1 MDEFNK
7 NKDRIGRLERGLYS
21 RKHVSDYEDTRTPL
35 SGKEQEVGSSW
46 KADNDDVAKL
56 LLLEKARHE
65 REKGTLFKKILLG
78 SIIFFLISL
87 GIAAYI
93 FFGGGN
99 LVSANNID
107 IQVQGPTTTAG
118 GEDVSLD
125 VVIKNTNRA
134 ELQGVNLTV
143 EYPPGSRV
151 SGDVNTELVRQ
162 VESIGTVP
170 ANGEARKTIKSVL
183 FGEKESIK
191 QLKMT
196 LEYRIQGS
204 SATFYKDKNYEI
216 AIKSSP
222 VIVTVDYPKEVNS
235 NQNFDFNIQ
244 VTSNSAETLKN
255 VILRAEYPF
264 GFSFGSA
271 NPSPT
276 DPKDNTVWQIGDLAS
291 AEKRT
296 IRIHGSLEGQNEEE
310 RTFRFSTGISSE
322 KDPSTIG
329 AAFSLLSESIHI
341 KKPFIGLDIA
351 IKDDT
356 SPEAVV
362 KLGEK
367 VQTNIIWANN
377 LPTKLLDVRIE
388 AKLSGDALDRFSII
402 PGQGGYYRS
411 VDNTIVWDK
420 TGSSDFANVDPGY
433 KGVASF
439 AFASL
444 SNLPSSTRN
453 PQITIAVTASGN
465 QVVSGG
471 TPLHVS
477 SDENK
482 LVKINSALGFLA
494 RALHSS
500 GPFENMGPIPP
511 KADKETTY
519 TIVWDLSSSLND
531 LSNTTVSATLPPYV
545 KWNALVNPSSEKVLY
560 DPLNSTVTWNAGDIR
575 AGTGSGT
582 PPREVAFQ
590 VSVTPSLSQI
600 GSMISLLTNVK
611 VSAKDLF
618 SQKTLEY
625 GEQSLNSNITS
636 DPAFHQGDGVVVK

>member
-1 MDEFNK
+1 MDEFRK
-7 NKDRIGRLERGLYS
+7 DKDRIGRLERGLYS
-21 RKHVSDYEDTRTPL
+21 RKHVSDYEDARTPL
-35 SGKEQEVGSSW
+35 AEKEQEVSPLW
-46 KADNDDVAKL
+46 KADNEDVTKL
-56 LLLEKARHE
+56 LELERMRHE
-65 REKGTLFKKILLG
+65 REKSSMFKKILFG
-78 SIIFFLISL
+78 SVLFFLLSL
-87 GIAAYI
+87 GVAAYI

-107 IQVQGPTTTAG
+107 IQVLGPTTTAG

-125 VVIKNTNRA
+125 VIVKNTNRA

-162 VESIGTVP
+162 VETIGTVP
-170 ANGEARKTIKSVL
+170 ANGEVRKTIKSVL

-222 VIVTVDYPKEVNS
+222 VIVTIDYPKEVNS
-235 NQNFDFNIQ
+235 NQNFDFNIE
-244 VTSNSAETLKN
+244 VSSNSAETLKN
-255 VILRAEYPF
+255 ILLRAEYPF
-264 GFSFGSA
+264 GFTFNSA
-271 NPSPT
+271 SPAPT
-276 DPKDNTVWQIGDLAS
+276 SKNDNTIWQIGDLAS
-291 AEKRT
+291 GEKRT
-296 IRIHGSLEGQNEEE
+296 IHIHGRLEGQNEEE

-322 KDPSTIG
+322 KDPEVIG
-329 AAFSLLSESIHI
+329 AMFSLLAESIHI

-351 IKDDT
+351 IQDDT
-356 SPEAVV
+356 SPEYVA

-367 VQTNIIWANN
+367 VQTNIVWANN
-377 LPTKLLDVRIE
+377 LPAKLLDVRIE
-388 AKLSGDALDRFSII
+388 AKLTGDALDRVSVT
-402 PGQGGYYRS
+402 PSQGGYYRS

-420 TGSSDFANVDPGY
+420 TGSNDLADVDPGY
-433 KGVASF
+433 KGVVSF

-453 PQITIAVTASGN
+453 PQINIAVTASGN

-494 RALHSS
+494 RVVRSV

-519 TIVWDLSSSLND
+519 TIIWDLSSSLND
-531 LSNTTVSATLPPYV
+531 LSNTTVTAKLPQYV
-545 KWNALVNPSSEKVLY
+545 KWNALVNPSSEKIIY

-590 VSVTPSLSQI
+590 VAVTPSLSQI
-600 GSMISLLTNVK
+600 GNTIPILSGIK

-618 SQKTLEY
+618 SQKTLGY
-625 GEQSLNSNITS
+625 DEQALSSNMTS
-636 DPAFHQGDGVVVK
+636 DPTFKQGDGIVGK

>member
-1 MDEFNK
+1 MSV
-7 NKDRIGRLERGLYS
+7 R
-21 RKHVSDYEDTRTPL
+21 
-35 SGKEQEVGSSW
+35 
-46 KADNDDVAKL
+46 
-56 LLLEKARHE
+56 
-65 REKGTLFKKILLG
+65 
-78 SIIFFLISL
+78 
-87 GIAAYI
+87 AYL

-107 IQVQGPTTTAG
+107 ISVSGPTTTSG
-118 GEDVSLD
+118 GEDISLD
-125 VVIKNTNRA
+125 VIVKNTNRA

-162 VESIGTVP
+162 VESIGIVP
-170 ANGEARKTIKSVL
+170 ANGETRKTIKSIL

-191 QLKMT
+191 QIKMT
-196 LEYRIQGS
+196 LEYRIKGS
-204 SATFYKDKNYEI
+204 SATFYKDKHYEV

-235 NQNFDFNIQ
+235 NQNFNFNIE

-255 VILRAEYPF
+255 ILLKAEYPF
-264 GFSFGSA
+264 GFTFSSA

-276 DPKDNTVWQIGDLAS
+276 VKNDNTIWRIGDLGS
-291 AEKRT
+291 GEKRT
-296 IRIHGSLEGQNEEE
+296 IRIHGKLEGQNEEE

-322 KDPSTIG
+322 KDPNSIG
-329 AAFSLLSESIHI
+329 AAFSILAESVHI

-356 SPEAVV
+356 SAESVV
-362 KLGEK
+362 QLGEK
-367 VQTNIIWANN
+367 VQTNIIWSNN

-388 AKLSGDALDRFSII
+388 AKLSGSALDRISVT
-402 PGQGGYYRS
+402 PSQGGYYRS
-411 VDNTIVWDK
+411 VDNTIVWDR
-420 TGSSDFANVDPGY
+420 TGSSDFADVDPGFR
-433 KGVASF
+433 GVASF
-439 AFASL
+439 TFASL
-444 SNLPSSTRN
+444 SNLPTGTRN
-453 PQITIAVTASGN
+453 PQINIAVTASGN

-477 SDENK
+477 SDESK
-482 LVKINSALGFLA
+482 LVKINSVLGFLA
-494 RALHSS
+494 RAVRSI

-519 TIVWDLSSSLND
+519 TIIWDLSSSLNN
-531 LSNTTVSATLPPYV
+531 LSNTTVTATLPQYA
-545 KWNALVNPSSEKVLY
+545 KWNALVNPTSEKVIY
-560 DPLNSTVTWNAGDIR
+560 DPLNSTITWNAGDIR

-590 VSVTPSLSQI
+590 IAVTPSLSQI
-600 GSMISLLTNVK
+600 GNIIPLLSNVK

-618 SQKTLEY
+618 SQKILEY
-625 GEQSLNSNITS
+625 SEQSITSNITS
-636 DPAFHQGDGVVVK
+636 DPNSKPGDGVVAK

>member
-1 MDEFNK
+1 
-7 NKDRIGRLERGLYS
+7 
-21 RKHVSDYEDTRTPL
+21 
-35 SGKEQEVGSSW
+35 
-46 KADNDDVAKL
+46 
-56 LLLEKARHE
+56 
-65 REKGTLFKKILLG
+65 
-78 SIIFFLISL
+78 
-87 GIAAYI
+87 
-93 FFGGGN
+93 
-99 LVSANNID
+99 
-107 IQVQGPTTTAG
+107 
-118 GEDVSLD
+118 
-125 VVIKNTNRA
+125 
-134 ELQGVNLTV
+134 
-143 EYPPGSRV
+143 
-151 SGDVNTELVRQ
+151 
-162 VESIGTVP
+162 
-170 ANGEARKTIKSVL
+170 
-183 FGEKESIK
+183 
-191 QLKMT
+191 
-196 LEYRIQGS
+196 
-204 SATFYKDKNYEI
+204 
-216 AIKSSP
+216 
-222 VIVTVDYPKEVNS
+222 
-235 NQNFDFNIQ
+235 
-244 VTSNSAETLKN
+244 
-255 VILRAEYPF
+255 
-264 GFSFGSA
+264 
-271 NPSPT
+271 
-276 DPKDNTVWQIGDLAS
+276 
-291 AEKRT
+291 
-296 IRIHGSLEGQNEEE
+296 
-310 RTFRFSTGISSE
+310 
-322 KDPSTIG
+322 
-329 AAFSLLSESIHI
+329 
-341 KKPFIGLDIA
+341 
-351 IKDDT
+351 
-356 SPEAVV
+356 
-362 KLGEK
+362 
-367 VQTNIIWANN
+367 
-377 LPTKLLDVRIE
+377 
-388 AKLSGDALDRFSII
+388 
-402 PGQGGYYRS
+402 
-411 VDNTIVWDK
+411 VWDK
-420 TGSSDFANVDPGY
+420 TGSSDFADVDPGY

-477 SDENK
+477 SDESK

-511 KADKETTY
+511 KADTETTY